1 MVERA
6 KPEIPV
12 LANIS
17 NLHAAIGNPFH
28 QRCGGGDLP
37 EGVVVEVEMLRQGR
51 PDDVGHAFTG
61 AGTVGLQGMPV
72 ARRQAQIHVVA
83 RCLWGRCRH
92 AQSILGF

>member
-1 MVERA
+1 MVESA
-6 KPEIPV
+6 KSEIAV
-12 LANIS
+12 LAHIPHP
-17 NLHAAIGNPFH
+17 HAAIGNPFH
-28 QRCGGGDLP
+28 QRC
-37 EGVVVEVEMLRQGR
+37 